1 MPNGVSSDRVMSWR
15 TVLGAF
21 LIAAAAHAA
30 DDAPPP
36 ATIAAPFDFRSRALA
51 RELQRMYTIKP
62 EELVST
68 IDEAVRRDPNAPSLS
83 LLLAIA
89 HAETSG
95 DVLDVSEA
103 GAVGLAQATPVALR
117 QEGIEG
123 TMYVTRDYLD
133 GARAYIVK
141 KPLRDIEVIAGNVVD
156 GGSLDDAARLLE
168 SAMALRHEGVD
179 ELDLLKEW
187 ADASFY
193 NDVRID
199 ESRNWA
205 MLMELAGALH
215 AGDRVALCALRDRAH
230 DEYRASLSRQQA
242 AWKRYQADLIKRR
255 DALLEERFRMR
266 AYTARRQYG
275 YVAGDMLAEELDV
288 RFSPS
293 KMAAFLVS
301 HLSRKATQA
310 ESLATSIEK
319 REEMTAALYN
329 GGTHNVKRMLAG
341 LITSLPETE
350 NYMRKVPAIRKR
362 LDRAVEAA
370 VLPLT
375 VDDDPLITPIR

>member
-1 MPNGVSSDRVMSWR
+1 VNSWR
-15 TVLGAF
+15 TVLGAL
-21 LIAAAAHAA
+21 LIAVAAHAA

-36 ATIAAPFDFRSRALA
+36 PTISASFDFRSRALA

-68 IDEAVRRDPNAPSLS
+68 IDEAVRRDPNAPPLS

-95 DVLDVSEA
+95 NVLDVSEA

-117 QEGIEG
+117 QEGVEG
-123 TMYVTRDYLD
+123 KMYVTRDYVD
-133 GARAYIVK
+133 GARAYILK

-156 GGSLDDAARLLE
+156 GGSIDDAARLLE

-187 ADASFY
+187 ADPSFY
-193 NDVRID
+193 DDVRID

-215 AGDRVALCALRDRAH
+215 AGDRDALCNLRDRAH

-242 AWKRYQADLIKRR
+242 AWKRYQVDLIKRR

-310 ESLATSIEK
+310 ESLATSIDK

-370 VLPLT
+370 VLPLP
-375 VDDDPLITPIR
+375 DDDSLITPIR